1 MPDWPP
7 ALTLETEPVL
17 KLFTGENF
25 YSSADAA
32 LREAVLN
39 GIDAIGRRGDVDP
52 QIRIVFDKNS
62 QTIEITDN
70 GDGMGREELASLF
83 SRVGASAAQVKG
95 DYKPIGEFGIGA
107 LSYFLVADEYEI
119 DTRKAESEPVALR
132 FSKRMLN
139 GETPA
144 TEITPART
152 DIGTTLK
159 LSVASAD
166 LIDLC
171 IRRFPHWMRSVD
183 GLEAKIL
190 PENQDVDQGGLTR
203 KVRTISPPESPD
215 WIESAEVGPPE
226 DLSIW
231 DSYDGKAQI
240 DVLYRGVFVERL
252 TINQLWGLEGAIHVD
267 PKHFRPMLNREGF
280 VGETLRAEMTPFLQ
294 AAHPAV
300 LESAIG
306 CIHDLFA
313 SNDDW
318 SRNKAITL
326 WLAVPRSGPY
336 AKAVELWD
344 SEFRSLR
351 GFRLLSRTGDSQ
363 VSIADIKALGA
374 ERIYLAPDQI
384 DPAQPI
390 VGQAIRV
397 LRGRGETV
405 VQGLKRDGGYLS
417 GVSTQAQYSS
427 WLLLHA
433 FRQDLPQIVEVQS
446 VAQELVSQQSLAEVY
461 TSDPIVKLV
470 KLGPGSV
477 PFLTVGNEIWINV
490 EAEAGQKI
498 LEEICRR
505 NEGHLGFWV
514 ACMMHA
520 PGEGRLDQVGN
531 LLRRRHQGIERLGLV
546 RRQYLR
552 SLLP

>member
-1 MPDWPP
+1 MSDWPP
-7 ALTLETEPVL
+7 PLTLETEPVL

-39 GIDAIGRRGDVDP
+39 AIDAIGRRGGVGP
-52 QIRIVFDKNS
+52 EISICFDKNS
-62 QTIEITDN
+62 QTIEVSDN
-70 GDGMGREELASLF
+70 GDGMGREELANLF
-83 SRVGASAAQVKG
+83 SKVGASAAKLKG
-95 DYKPIGEFGIGA
+95 DYRPVGEFGIGA

-119 DTRKAESEPVALR
+119 HTRKAESEPVSLR
-132 FSKRMLN
+132 FSKEMLD

-144 TEITPART
+144 TEITPTRADT
-152 DIGTTLK
+152 GTTLK
-159 LSVASAD
+159 LRVSSED
-166 LIDLC
+166 LLQKC
-171 IRRFPHWMRSVD
+171 LSRFPHWMRSVD

-190 PENQDVDQGGLTR
+190 PGNQDVDQGGLTR
-203 KVRTISPPESPD
+203 KVRKISPPESPD
-215 WIESAEVGPPE
+215 WIESAEIGPPE

-231 DSYDGKAQI
+231 DSYDGKAQV

-252 TINQLWGLEGAIHVD
+252 TIDQLWGLEGAIHVD

-306 CIHDLFA
+306 CIQDLFA
-313 SNDDW
+313 SKDDW

-326 WLAVPRSGPY
+326 WLAVPRKKPY
-336 AKAVELWD
+336 SKAVELWD
-344 SEFRSLR
+344 SEFRSLK
-351 GFRLLSRTGDSQ
+351 GFRLLSRTGESQ
-363 VSIADIKALGA
+363 VSIADIKALRA
-374 ERIYLAPDQI
+374 EKIYLAPDQI
-384 DPAQPI
+384 DSGNPI

-397 LRGRGETV
+397 LRGRGESV

-417 GVSTQAQYSS
+417 TVSTQAQYSS
-427 WLLLHA
+427 WLLLNA
-433 FRQDLPQIVEVQS
+433 FREDLPQIVEVQA

-461 TSDPIVKLV
+461 TTDPIVKLV
-470 KLGPGSV
+470 NLGPGSV
-477 PFLTVGNEIWINV
+477 PFLAVGNEIWINV
-490 EAEAGQKI
+490 EAESGQKV
-498 LEEICRR
+498 LEEICKR
-505 NEGHLGFWV
+505 NEGHLGLWV

-531 LLRRRHQGIERLGLV
+531 LLRRRHPEIERLGLV